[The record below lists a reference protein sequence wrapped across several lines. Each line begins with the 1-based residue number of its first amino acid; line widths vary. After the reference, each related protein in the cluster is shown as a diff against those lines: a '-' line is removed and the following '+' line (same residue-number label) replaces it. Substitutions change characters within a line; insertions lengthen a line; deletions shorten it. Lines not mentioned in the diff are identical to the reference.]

1 MLLGNIVR
9 LMVTT
14 RDTCTQWIV
23 LQYTLFGTSVKST
36 RFLFV
41 PIVDRSSESVSSSHI
56 CNDIDNCRKLKD
68 VIWGCITTIFACTWL
83 TLHRNIAPPA
93 DNWDHNLRE
102 RVSHR
107 LKRFLRHRLLPFV
120 IALIAPEWILA
131 WAIQQSVVANQIAI
145 IGGKLFQSGILWSI
159 LCHELNARGCS

>member
-1 MLLGNIVR
+1 MFIFLTLLS
-9 LMVTT
+9 LSLVTA
-14 RDTCTQWIV
+14 
-23 LQYTLFGTSVKST
+23 L
-36 RFLFV
+36 

-93 DNWDHNLRE
+93 DNWDDNLRE
-102 RVSHR
+102 RVSYR
-107 LKRFLRHRLLPFV
+107 LKRFLRYRLLPFF

-145 IGGKLFQSGILWSI
+145 VGGKLFQSGISWSI
-159 LCHELNARGCS
+159 LK